1 MLKNFLSII
10 LMLVIYVFISIVS
23 FLIVIIFL
31 VCMADNFFEESLNK
45 KRLKNSILYDHKI
58 FPNLTKS
65 IFFYQR
71 LDSSD
76 DGYWIV
82 VYPLDNK
89 TKVNFLS
96 KKQLQGQKKIT
107 YSTVECIKP
116 TIKKRWKTFNS
127 NIHYV
132 QPPELLRDHDD
143 FERHDSFNV
152 YGSEKNIG
160 LVEQVCQQNKFII
173 LEESQKN
180 DHLYWAISANGK
192 LLFSG
197 YKID

>member
-1 MLKNFLSII
+1 MLNKFLSII
-10 LMLVIYVFISIVS
+10 LMLVTYVFIPIVS

-31 VCMADNFFEESLNK
+31 VCMAGNFFEESLNK

-58 FPNLTKS
+58 FPNLTES

-71 LDSSD
+71 LDSYD
-76 DGYWIV
+76 NGYWIV

-89 TKVNFLS
+89 TKVNFLLKNQS
-96 KKQLQGQKKIT
+96 PVQKKFT

-116 TIKKRWKTFNS
+116 TIKKRWKTFKS

-143 FERHDSFNV
+143 FEEHDSFNV

-160 LVEQVCQQNKFII
+160 LVEQVCQQNQFII
-173 LEESQKN
+173 LEGSHKN

-192 LLFSG
+192 LLFSV

>member
-1 MLKNFLSII
+1 MLSTI
-10 LMLVIYVFISIVS
+10 LKFVIYIFISILS

-58 FPNLTKS
+58 FPNLTES

-71 LDSSD
+71 LDSYD

-96 KKQLQGQKKIT
+96 KKGFVAQ
-107 YSTVECIKP
+107 SC
-116 TIKKRWKTFNS
+116 S
-127 NIHYV
+127 
-132 QPPELLRDHDD
+132 
-143 FERHDSFNV
+143 
-152 YGSEKNIG
+152 
-160 LVEQVCQQNKFII
+160 
-173 LEESQKN
+173 
-180 DHLYWAISANGK
+180 
-192 LLFSG
+192 
-197 YKID
+197 

>member
-1 MLKNFLSII
+1 
-10 LMLVIYVFISIVS
+10 MLVIYVFISIVS

-82 VYPLDNK
+82 VYLLDNK

-192 LLFSG
+192 LLFSV

>member
-1 MLKNFLSII
+1 
-10 LMLVIYVFISIVS
+10 MLVTYVFISIVS

-31 VCMADNFFEESLNK
+31 VCMAGNFFEESLNK

-58 FPNLTKS
+58 FPNLTEA

-71 LDSSD
+71 LDSYD

-89 TKVNFLS
+89 TKVNFLLKNQS
-96 KKQLQGQKKIT
+96 PVQKKFT

-116 TIKKRWKTFNS
+116 TIKKRWKTFKS

-143 FERHDSFNV
+143 FEEHDSFNV

-173 LEESQKN
+173 LEGSHKN

-192 LLFSG
+192 LLFSV

>member
-1 MLKNFLSII
+1 MLNKFLSIV
-10 LMLVIYVFISIVS
+10 LKLVVYIFISIVS

-58 FPNLTKS
+58 FPNLTES

-71 LDSSD
+71 LDSYD

-89 TKVNFLS
+89 TKVNFLL
-96 KKQLQGQKKIT
+96 KKQSPVQKKFT
-107 YSTVECIKP
+107 YSTIECIKP

-132 QPPELLRDHDD
+132 QPPESLRHHDD
-143 FERHDSFNV
+143 FEGHDSFNV
-152 YGSEKNIG
+152 YGSEKKIG
-160 LVEQVCQQNKFII
+160 LVEQACQQNKFII
-173 LEESQKN
+173 LEESQRN

-192 LLFSG
+192 LLFSV